1 MANRTHHQIR
11 VDPDDVVILASS
23 LVPGN
28 ETAVFRVINALA
40 RFGTTVVHGGIAKVH
55 VSGHAPAGELIYL
68 LNATRPSNVMPVHG
82 EWRHLRAHGALA
94 ELTGVPAERVLL
106 AEDGVVVD
114 LVDGK
119 AQITGIVEC
128 GLVYVDGNV
137 VGDVGE
143 ESLKDRRVLGD
154 EGFLAITIVVE
165 PSTATIVREPHIS
178 TRGFSD
184 VPGAFDELLP
194 LVEKELA
201 RQLADGVTDTHRLAQ
216 AVRRVAGKWVAD
228 TYRRR
233 PMIIPTVLE
242 V

>member
-1 MANRTHHQIR
+1 
-11 VDPDDVVILASS
+11 
-23 LVPGN
+23 
-28 ETAVFRVINALA
+28 
-40 RFGTTVVHGGIAKVH
+40 
-55 VSGHAPAGELIYL
+55 
-68 LNATRPSNVMPVHG
+68 
-82 EWRHLRAHGALA
+82 LA
-94 ELTGVPAERVLL
+94 ELTGVPADRVIL

-114 LVDGK
+114 LVDGL
-119 AQITGIVEC
+119 ARITGKVEC

-143 ESLKDRRVLGD
+143 ESLRDRRVLGE

-165 PSTATIVREPHIS
+165 PSTRTIVREPHVS

-184 VPGAFDELLP
+184 APGAFDDLLP

-201 RQLADGVTDTHRLAQ
+201 RQLTDGVTDTHRLAQ

-233 PMIIPTVLE
+233 PMILPTVLE